1 MLETGMKS
9 RWVLRT
15 LAAGALLWLVWRC
28 WKLVG
33 DDPILLLI
41 FFLFAGA
48 GGGLFFVKV
57 VLPRL
62 ADAIGTS
69 IFLSGERLP
78 SKEQADKEDAGVD
91 EAENAGVTEQA
102 PSEQQNDE

>member
-1 MLETGMKS
+1 MKG

-15 LAAGALLWLVWRC
+15 LAAGALLWLAWRC
-28 WKLVG
+28 WNLMG

-78 SKEQADKEDAGVD
+78 PEGQADKEETGQE
-91 EAENAGVTEQA
+91 EAEKIGVTEQA
-102 PSEQQNDE
+102 PSEPQNDK

>member
-1 MLETGMKS
+1 MKG

-15 LAAGALLWLVWRC
+15 LAAGALLWLAWRC
-28 WKLVG
+28 WNLMG

-69 IFLSGERLP
+69 IFLSGERLSSEEPTGKEGP
-78 SKEQADKEDAGVD
+78 SEDDAEKADVAG
-91 EAENAGVTEQA
+91 EA
-102 PSEQQNDE
+102 PSASQNDE

>member
-1 MLETGMKS
+1 MLQTGMKG

-33 DDPILLLI
+33 DDPILQLI
-41 FFLFAGA
+41 LFLFAGA

-78 SKEQADKEDAGVD
+78 SEEQADKEETGGD
-91 EAENAGVTEQA
+91 EAENTGVTEQA
-102 PSEQQNDE
+102 PSEPQNDK

>member
-1 MLETGMKS
+1 MKG

-15 LAAGALLWLVWRC
+15 LATGALLWVIWRC
-28 WKLVG
+28 WRLVG

-48 GGGLFFVKV
+48 GGGLFFVKI

-69 IFLSGERLP
+69 IFLSGERLRSEEP
-78 SKEQADKEDAGVD
+78 ADRADASEDKAEKVSEAG
-91 EAENAGVTEQA
+91 EA
-102 PSEQQNDE
+102 PSASQKDE

>member
-1 MLETGMKS
+1 MKG

-15 LAAGALLWLVWRC
+15 LAAGAVLWLIWRC
-28 WKLVG
+28 WKLAG

-41 FFLFAGA
+41 FFLVAGA

-69 IFLSGERLP
+69 IFLSGERLSSEESENP
-78 SKEQADKEDAGVD
+78 KETAEDDSEKADVAG
-91 EAENAGVTEQA
+91 EGPTA
-102 PSEQQNDE
+102 SQNDE

>member
-1 MLETGMKS
+1 MKG

-78 SKEQADKEDAGVD
+78 PEGEADKEETGEE
-91 EAENAGVTEQA
+91 EAEKIGVTEQA
-102 PSEQQNDE
+102 PSEPQNDK

>member
-1 MLETGMKS
+1 MKS

-48 GGGLFFVKV
+48 GGGLFFVKI

-69 IFLSGERLP
+69 IFLSGEGLP
-78 SKEQADKEDAGVD
+78 SEEQADKEETCED
-91 EAENAGVTEQA
+91 EAENTGVTEQS
-102 PSEQQNDE
+102 PSEGRNEK

>member
-1 MLETGMKS
+1 MKG

-15 LAAGALLWLVWRC
+15 LAAGAVLWLIWRC
-28 WKLVG
+28 WKLAG

-69 IFLSGERLP
+69 IFLSGERLRSEEP
-78 SKEQADKEDAGVD
+78 ANPEETSEGDVGKADVAG
-91 EAENAGVTEQA
+91 EAPTA
-102 PSEQQNDE
+102 SQNDE